1 MRVCPKC
8 GYHDPAIWRN
18 SRFHFNVDV
27 ADIDSLEFWGMIE
40 LAKELRKKKIAH
52 DDIFAYYL
60 QGGHRVL
67 RKEIEFLAPGSRD
80 LDDIDKRIFIRME
93 KHKKLEHSNQRRLDD
108 VSPKTFNANTKK

>member
-27 ADIDSLEFWGMIE
+27 ADIDSLEYWGMTEI
-40 LAKELRKKKIAH
+40 AKELRLKKIAH
-52 DDIFAYYL
+52 DDVFAYYL

-67 RKEIEFLAPGSRD
+67 RKEIEYLSPGSKE

-93 KHKKLEHSNQRRLDD
+93 KHKKLEHSDKRRLDC
-108 VSPKTFNANTKK
+108 FTKNL